1 MSAID
6 PSVRSR
12 LAPLLRRVLI
22 VDPNPHTAG
31 LLGGCLS
38 GFGAGE
44 VAIQTDADGAFEA
57 ARAAEPTF
65 IVTEALADA
74 DPFRLIRAIRRS
86 ALACR
91 QAPVV
96 VLTTLATASA
106 LQAAQDAG
114 AHEFLR
120 KPFDRRDLM
129 RRLDHLAR
137 APRPWV
143 DKPDYAGPDR
153 RTFNSG
159 AAMRRLSDRM
169 DLIAQGVSATRL
181 YLGAPTPDPRT
192 A

>member
-1 MSAID
+1 MHAVD
-6 PSVRSR
+6 PAVKSR

-22 VDPNPHTAG
+22 VDPNAHLAE
-31 LLGGCLS
+31 LLGGCLT
-38 GFGAGE
+38 GFGAKTIILK
-44 VAIQTDADGAFEA
+44 ADPDAGVEA
-57 ARAAEPTF
+57 ARATEPTL

-74 DPFRLIRAIRRS
+74 DPFALVRSIRRS
-86 ALACR
+86 AMACR
-91 QAPVV
+91 QTPVV

-106 LQAAQDAG
+106 LQAAKDAG

-143 DKPDYAGPDR
+143 DKPDYSGPDR

-159 AAMRRLSDRM
+159 AAMRRLSDRLE
-169 DLIAQGVSATRL
+169 LIGQGVSASRL
-181 YLGAPTPDPRT
+181 YLAGQTARTP
-192 A
+192 

>member
-1 MSAID
+1 MVVD
-6 PSVRSR
+6 PAAKSR
-12 LAPLLRRVLI
+12 IAPLVERALI
-22 VDPNPHTAG
+22 VDPNAHLAS
-31 LLGGCLS
+31 LLDGCLS
-38 GFGAGE
+38 AFGARD
-44 VAIQTDADGAFEA
+44 VVVSADHESALA
-57 ARAAEPTF
+57 AAAATEPTL
-65 IVTEALADA
+65 IVTEALDDA
-74 DPFRLIRAIRRS
+74 DPFALVRAIRRS
-86 ALACR
+86 TLACR
-91 QAPVV
+91 QASVV

-106 LQAAQDAG
+106 LKAAKDAG

-169 DLIAQGVSATRL
+169 DLIGQGVSASRL
-181 YLGAPTPDPRT
+181 YLGGPTPDPRT